1 MSSRPK
7 NKIMAERGW
16 PGREFPAPHQLAEG
30 QDGDRPAPEPGR
42 LERDGCGALAGARAG
57 GGEAG
62 ATASTE
68 LVIRDSDGKLVYC
81 FTLPCDP
88 IPDPAYLAALV
99 NGQKVS
105 AIACERPGTAQ
116 MFYAR
121 TLDG

>member
-1 MSSRPK
+1 V
-7 NKIMAERGW
+7 
-16 PGREFPAPHQLAEG
+16 
-30 QDGDRPAPEPGR
+30 
-42 LERDGCGALAGARAG
+42 
-57 GGEAG
+57 
-62 ATASTE
+62 STE

-88 IPDPAYLAALV
+88 IADPAYLAALV

-121 TLDG
+121 TLDELRAWGGAGEGRRRPAVTPDQTR